1 MSSRVSVAVLAVV
14 CALLAASCSGGKKA
28 SERNASATQPETSS
42 APLAV
47 GSTHIESVG
56 PDVKLDAA
64 TQAAL
69 LAAAQKYADTAVY
82 APLQTGQ
89 IGAGYDALFETS
101 LRADAT
107 GADASTL
114 TDSGIGKVDHYKE
127 TATPVAITGLADDT
141 GKLLY
146 LATSFHLDVEAGT
159 KAGDVSSVRDVELT
173 FAPQGSDWAV
183 TAYRVKAKRVL
194 PGSTTTTTADAGAK

>member
-1 MSSRVSVAVLAVV
+1 MSARVSVIALIVACAVF
-14 CALLAASCSGGKKA
+14 AAGCSGGKKA
-28 SERNASATQPETSS
+28 SERNASANQPETTSS
-42 APLAV
+42 PLAA

-64 TQAAL
+64 AQAAV
-69 LAAAQKYADTAVY
+69 LAAAQKYVDTAVY

-89 IGAGYDALFETS
+89 LGAGYDALFETG
-101 LRADAT
+101 LRAEAT

-114 TDSGIGKVDHYKE
+114 TDTGIGKVDHYKE
-127 TATPVAITGLADDT
+127 TATPVAISGLADGS

-146 LATSFHLDVEAGT
+146 LAASFRLDVEAST
-159 KAGDVSSVRDVELT
+159 KAGDASSVRDVELT
-173 FAPQGSDWAV
+173 FAPQGNDWAV
-183 TAYRVKAKRVL
+183 TGYRVKAKRAL